1 MAIKVIT
8 FDLDNT
14 RWDVTPALLG
24 AEKAQR
30 EWLEEYR
37 PDVIAQL
44 QPEIVADIRR
54 QLLADEPEL
63 RHNVTRIRREFLR
76 RLQLKAGYG
85 ETVSAEGADQAF
97 SVFLKVRQQVELYDG
112 VESMLAELAT
122 RFTLGSLTNGN
133 ADVHKTPAGQHMSFA
148 FLAEDVGGSKPHPA
162 LFEAALEETGAAPGE
177 ILHVGDNPEHDI
189 MGAIRA
195 GFRTVWINVEGD
207 PYPLEDS
214 PDMTLRHVMELPD
227 ALDSF

>member
-14 RWDVTPALLG
+14 LWDVTPALLS
-24 AEKAQR
+24 AEEAQR
-30 EWLEEYR
+30 QWLEEHR
-37 PDVIAQL
+37 PDTINQL
-44 QPEIVADIRR
+44 QPENIASIRR

-63 RHNVTRIRREFLR
+63 RHNITGIRREFLR
-76 RLQLKAGYG
+76 RLQRSAGYG
-85 ETVSAEGADQAF
+85 ETASAEGADQAF
-97 SVFLKVRQQVELYDG
+97 AVFLEVRQQVDLYDG
-112 VESMLAELAT
+112 VESMLADLAT

-162 LFEAALEETGAAPGE
+162 LFEAAMKETGAAGDE

-195 GFRTVWINVEGD
+195 GLRTVWINAGGD
-207 PYPLEDS
+207 AYPLEDR
-214 PDMTLRHVMELPD
+214 PDLTLRHVTELPA
-227 ALDSF
+227 ALGSL